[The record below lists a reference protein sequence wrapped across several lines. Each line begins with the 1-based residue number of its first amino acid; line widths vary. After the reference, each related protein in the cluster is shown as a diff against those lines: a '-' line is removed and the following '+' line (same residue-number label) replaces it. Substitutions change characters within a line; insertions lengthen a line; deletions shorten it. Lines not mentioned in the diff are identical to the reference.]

1 MVNRLHLLFGKR
13 KDIEQE
19 LFKFISY
26 YNQESIPLN
35 KIIMSELDLA
45 ISSVLLGARVTTNIY
60 RTKSAQQRK
69 CVSQLLKRNAFI
81 KHLKTW
87 VI

>member
-1 MVNRLHLLFGKR
+1 MVYTLSDIVNRLHLLFGKR
-13 KDIEQE
+13 KDFEYE
-19 LFKFISY
+19 RFKFISY

-60 RTKSAQQRK
+60 RTKSAHQRK
-69 CVSQLLKRNAFI
+69 
-81 KHLKTW
+81 
-87 VI
+87 